1 MFEDKDISYRQL
13 FFDMD
18 GSIHQETYVFHREL
32 TEEEK
37 EQYNNLVADANQ
49 MTIFDYIKE

>member
-1 MFEDKDISYRQL
+1 MFEDKNVSYRQM

-18 GSIHQETYVFHREL
+18 GVIHQETYVYHREL

-37 EQYNNLVADANQ
+37 ELYDSMMADANQ
-49 MTIFDYIKE
+49 MTIFDYISD